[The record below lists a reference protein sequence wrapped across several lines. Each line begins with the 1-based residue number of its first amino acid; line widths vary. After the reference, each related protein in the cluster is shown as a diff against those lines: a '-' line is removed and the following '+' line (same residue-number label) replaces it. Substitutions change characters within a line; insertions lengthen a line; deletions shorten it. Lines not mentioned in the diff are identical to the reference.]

1 MRKWYRASAV
11 IVGLSLMVAA
21 LASCGAVGGGG
32 GNSGGGTVCIGTD
45 FPVSGTDASSG
56 TPAQNGAVLA
66 ANQNKSLH
74 KNYTL
79 QIKNFDDAVNG
90 VHNPTQGATNVTKM
104 VSDSCIVAMVGPFN
118 SGVAGA
124 EIPIATQA
132 GLGMI
137 SPANTNPG
145 LTLQQYANTY
155 GFDFAKMHPSGKPEA
170 YFRLPANDVVQGKE
184 DAAIAT
190 EAGAK
195 KAYVVD
201 DSEPYGKGLADFF
214 KQYFTQGGGTVL
226 GRDEITAN
234 NSAQLTSLVAKMKA
248 TNPDVVFYGGVTA
261 NGGPA
266 LRLAMSSNGMGKV
279 PMVGGDG
286 IAGDPGFIQIA
297 GASAEGTTGTVA
309 APDISGLTGNPAA
322 QAFQTAYKAAFNT
335 DPITYSVV
343 SYDAA
348 MIEIKAINDVID
360 SGKTPTRANVL
371 AGIAATNYNGIIG
384 NITFDQN
391 GDNAGQKVFSI
402 YTVQGGKWV
411 FVKSVPVT

>member
-1 MRKWYRASAV
+1 MRKWYR
-11 IVGLSLMVAA
+11 VGA
-21 LASCGAVGGGG
+21 LAVGVSLAVGALAGCGAVGGGG
-32 GNSGGGTVCIGTD
+32 TSNGGNVCIGTD

-66 ANQNKSLH
+66 AQQNATLH
-74 KNYTL
+74 GNYKL
-79 QIKNFDDAVNG
+79 QVKTFDDAVNG

-104 VSDSCIVAMVGPFN
+104 VSDNCILAMVGPFN

-124 EIPIATQA
+124 EIPIATAA
-132 GLGMI
+132 GLAMI

-145 LTLQQYANTY
+145 LTVQQYAQQY
-155 GFDFAKMHPSGKPEA
+155 GFDWSKMHPAGKPEA

-190 EAGAK
+190 EAGAT

-201 DSEPYGKGLADFF
+201 DAEPYGKGLADFF
-214 KQYFTQGGGTVL
+214 TQYFTQSGGTVL
-226 GRDEITAN
+226 GRDAITGAN
-234 NSAQLTSLVAKMKA
+234 TAQLASLVAKIKA
-248 TNPDVVFYGGVTA
+248 TNPQVVFYGGVTA

-266 LRLAMSSNGMGKV
+266 LRLAMTTGGMGAV

-322 QAFQTAYKAAFNT
+322 QKFQSDYQKAFNT
-335 DPITYSVV
+335 APITYSVV
-343 SYDAA
+343 AYDAA
-348 MIEIKAINDVID
+348 MIEINAINSVID
-360 SGKTPTRANVL
+360 SGKTPDRASVL
-371 AGIAATNYNGIIG
+371 QAIANTNYNGIIG
-384 NITFDQN
+384 NIRFDQN
-391 GDNAGQKVFSI
+391 GDNSGQKVFSI
-402 YTVQGGKWV
+402 YTVKNGQWV
-411 FVKSVPVT
+411 FVKQVPVT

>member
-11 IVGLSLMVAA
+11 IVGLSLIVAA

-32 GNSGGGTVCIGTD
+32 NTSGGTVCLGTD

-79 QIKNFDDAVNG
+79 QIKTFDDAVNG
-90 VHNPTQGATNVTKM
+90 VHNATQGATNVTKM
-104 VSDSCIVAMVGPFN
+104 VSDSCILAMVGPFN

-132 GLGMI
+132 GMAMI

-184 DAAIAT
+184 DATIASD
-190 EAGAK
+190 AGAK

-201 DSEPYGKGLADFF
+201 DSEAYGKGLADFF
-214 KQYFTQGGGTVL
+214 TQYFTQGGGTVL
-226 GRDEITAN
+226 GRDAITGN
-234 NSAQLTSLVAKMKA
+234 NTAQLTSLVAKMKA

-309 APDISGLTGNPAA
+309 APDISGLTGNAAA
-322 QAFQTAYKAAFNT
+322 QKFQTDYQAAFNT
-335 DPITYSVV
+335 APITYSVV

-348 MIEIKAINDVID
+348 MIEITAINSVID
-360 SGKTPTRANVL
+360 SGKTPNRANVL
-371 AGIAATNYNGIIG
+371 AAIAGINYPGIIG
-384 NITFDQN
+384 NISFDQN

-402 YTVQGGKWV
+402 YTVQNGKWV
-411 FVKSVPVT
+411 FVKSVPVS

>member
-1 MRKWYRASAV
+1 MRKWYRISAV
-11 IVGLSLMVAA
+11 VIGLSLTVGA
-21 LASCGAVGGGG
+21 LASCGAVGG
-32 GNSGGGTVCIGTD
+32 NSSTAGGGTVCIGTD

-56 TPAQNGAVLA
+56 TPAQNGATLA
-66 ANQNKSLH
+66 IQQHPNLH
-74 KNYTL
+74 GNYKL
-79 QIKNFDDAVNG
+79 QVKTFDDAVNG

-104 VSDSCIVAMVGPFN
+104 VSDSCILAMVGPFN

-132 GLGMI
+132 NLTMI

-145 LTLQQYANTY
+145 LTVQQYAQTY
-155 GFDFAKMHPSGKPEA
+155 GFDFAKMHPAGQPEA

-190 EAGAK
+190 EAGAT

-214 KQYFTQGGGTVL
+214 SQYFQQSGGTIL
-226 GRDEITAN
+226 GRDAITAN
-234 NSAQLTSLVAKMKA
+234 NAAQLASLVAKIKA
-248 TNPDVVFYGGVTA
+248 THPQVVFYGGVTA

-266 LRLAMSSNGMGKV
+266 LRLAMTTGGMSSV

-309 APDISGLTGNPAA
+309 APDISGLTGNSAA
-322 QAFQTAYKAAFNT
+322 QKFQSDYKAAFNT

-348 MIEIKAINDVID
+348 NIEINAINKVID
-360 SGKTPTRANVL
+360 SGKAPTRQLVEAAV
-371 AGIAATNYNGIIG
+371 AATSYDGIIG
-384 NITFDQN
+384 HITFDQN

-402 YTVQGGKWV
+402 YTVKSGQWV
-411 FVKSVPVT
+411 FVKSVPVQ